1 MFPWIC
7 FLLSSAFA
15 NFSWT
20 RHSSLQESKYSHCRT
35 HCLHINT
42 GSIYSWLLCHFLV
55 LPVSWMLPCHK
66 QSKLKRGFLGI
77 LWDFFILLN
86 IVKKKN
92 WPILGIYI
100 LVVSWRTRA
109 VTLWYHFSLPT
120 PNFVYL
126 YLNSLGKVPCIF
138 PRVHGNVTE

>member
-35 HCLHINT
+35 HCLQINT

-86 IVKKKN
+86 IDKKKLTYSGN
-92 WPILGIYI
+92 LYPCCQLENQSCDSVISLLITYI
-100 LVVSWRTRA
+100 QLC
-109 VTLWYHFSLPT
+109 LSLLK
-120 PNFVYL
+120 F
-126 YLNSLGKVPCIF
+126 LGKGAL
-138 PRVHGNVTE
+138 HLSQS